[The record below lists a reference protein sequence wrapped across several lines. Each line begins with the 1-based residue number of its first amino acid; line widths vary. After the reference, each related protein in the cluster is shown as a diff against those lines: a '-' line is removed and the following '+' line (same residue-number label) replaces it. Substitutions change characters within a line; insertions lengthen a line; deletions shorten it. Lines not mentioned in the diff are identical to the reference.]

1 MENHPALSVMPV
13 PVAVAPVAEAVPV
26 AVAPGAEAVPVA
38 VAPGAEAVPVA
49 VAPGAVDPD
58 EVSAIRRQ
66 ADLVEAICFTVSRPE
81 LCDLGKAVEY
91 SKDLTVVAMVV
102 AFRKRAK
109 MVVTRVDGF
118 EEVAAIREAL
128 VARVFQ
134 TLKENKAGFDLDYVR
149 LQRSV
154 DFWNIFSE
162 GRTRYQA
169 YLAGVKAL
177 EGLPMELARMILE

>member
-1 MENHPALSVMPV
+1 MENHPALSVIPV
-13 PVAVAPVAEAVPV
+13 PVPVGPGATDAAVPV
-26 AVAPGAEAVPVA
+26 PVGTDAADAETA
-38 VAPGAEAVPVA
+38 
-49 VAPGAVDPD
+49 
-58 EVSAIRRQ
+58 AIRRQ

-134 TLKENKAGFDLDYVR
+134 TLKENTVGFDLDYVR